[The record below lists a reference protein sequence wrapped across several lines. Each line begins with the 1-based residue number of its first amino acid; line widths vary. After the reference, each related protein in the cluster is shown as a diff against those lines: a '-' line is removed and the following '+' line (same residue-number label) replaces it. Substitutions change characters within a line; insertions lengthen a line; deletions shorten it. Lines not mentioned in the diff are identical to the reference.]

1 LTPALSLSNKNLVFA
16 CVLLLSICCIA
27 RDGATSGWLEGH
39 LKIISHWEVEPS
51 DAMPRQT
58 VTAERYAEYPLIV
71 LTVDRSKQ
79 VARFTAD
86 ENGNYRVALP
96 AGTYVLD
103 LEGRA
108 ARRLR
113 AQPRQFTI
121 VPNQS
126 VRVDMNVLIGLRSVS
141 Q

>member
-1 LTPALSLSNKNLVFA
+1 MFLRRFAFA
-16 CVLLLSICCIA
+16 CVLLVSTWCFA
-27 RDGATSGWLEGH
+27 RDDATPGWLEGH
-39 LKIISHWEVEPS
+39 LKIVSHWEVEPS

-96 AGTYVLD
+96 PGTYVLD
-103 LEGRA
+103 LEERA
-108 ARRLR
+108 PKRLH

-126 VRVDMNVLIGLRSVS
+126 VRVDMNVLIGLR
-141 Q
+141 

>member
-1 LTPALSLSNKNLVFA
+1 MFVSQLVFA
-16 CVLLLSICCIA
+16 CALFVLIGCFA
-27 RDGATSGWLEGH
+27 YGDPTSGWLEGH
-39 LKIISHWEVEPS
+39 LNIVSHWEVEPS

-58 VTAERYAEYPLIV
+58 VTAETYAKYPLIV

-96 AGTYVLD
+96 PGTYVLD

-108 ARRLR
+108 PRRLR
-113 AQPRQFTI
+113 VQPRQFTI

-126 VRVDMNVLIGLRSVS
+126 VRVDMNALVGLR
-141 Q
+141 